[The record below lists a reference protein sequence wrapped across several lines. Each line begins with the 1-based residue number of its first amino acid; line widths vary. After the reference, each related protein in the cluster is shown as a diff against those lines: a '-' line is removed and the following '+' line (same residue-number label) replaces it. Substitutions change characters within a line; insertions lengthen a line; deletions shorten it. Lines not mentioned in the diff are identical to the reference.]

1 MEFLYQY
8 GLFLA
13 ETVTFVVAF
22 IVIAAS
28 VAGVAQK
35 PKAKKGQ
42 IELDDVSLQLNEL
55 KSQFLSATLSKD
67 EFKAFEK
74 DEKKRLKQ
82 QKNDVK
88 NKVYVLDFNGSI
100 DAREVDELREEIT
113 AILTVAQAGKDQVLL
128 RLESGGGV
136 VHGYG
141 LAASQLERIKNAGI
155 NLTVCVD
162 KVAASG
168 GYMMACV
175 ADKVVA
181 APFAII
187 GSIGVIAQIPNFNK
201 ILKKNDIEF
210 EQITA
215 GEFKRTLTLFGE
227 NTDQARDKFRE
238 EIQQT
243 HELFKQFV
251 SLKRPTLDLTEV
263 ATGEH
268 WFASQAIEKGL
279 VDEIATSD
287 DVLLTFNQQSQI
299 YKVKFSHKKSLA
311 DKFSIGLTKGIERSI
326 LSIISTLQRLKP

>member
-113 AILTVAQAGKDQVLL
+113 AILTVAQAGKDQVAH
-128 RLESGGGV
+128 R
-136 VHGYG
+136 
-141 LAASQLERIKNAGI
+141 
-155 NLTVCVD
+155 
-162 KVAASG
+162 
-168 GYMMACV
+168 
-175 ADKVVA
+175 
-181 APFAII
+181 
-187 GSIGVIAQIPNFNK
+187 
-201 ILKKNDIEF
+201 
-210 EQITA
+210 
-215 GEFKRTLTLFGE
+215 
-227 NTDQARDKFRE
+227 
-238 EIQQT
+238 
-243 HELFKQFV
+243 V
-251 SLKRPTLDLTEV
+251 S
-263 ATGEH
+263 
-268 WFASQAIEKGL
+268 
-279 VDEIATSD
+279 
-287 DVLLTFNQQSQI
+287 
-299 YKVKFSHKKSLA
+299 
-311 DKFSIGLTKGIERSI
+311 
-326 LSIISTLQRLKP
+326 